1 MTMTEEARRAR
12 NEYARKWRA
21 EHKENV
27 KRINQRFWEK
37 KAREAAEAA
46 AAAAPSG
53 KDPEELNGS
62 TVEGV

>member
-1 MTMTEEARRAR
+1 MTMTEEARQAR

-37 KAREAAEAA
+37 KAREAAAA
-46 AAAAPSG
+46 AAATSG